1 MKRVKRIAS
10 ILLAVVMALGMT
22 MTAFAADN
30 NPWTIKVDQNEK
42 DKTEH
47 TYEAYQIF
55 AGNLATVDGKR
66 VLSNII
72 WGSGVNGEELLAALK
87 ASDKFED
94 AAVTDGDAAAKNLF
108 RNCNTAADVAAVVSQ
123 FDSSDKNNAKMI
135 DDFATVVGEHLT
147 TPASTVTGTGDVEIK
162 VVGSGYYLVKDKDG
176 SVVSGGNAAGA
187 YTRFLL
193 QVIDNNTVVVKS
205 EVPTGDK
212 QTYTVSPDAATFDPT
227 DANYANIGSHVSYV
241 VTSNVPNHTG
251 YDYYY
256 FIMNDTLSKGLTFD
270 GASSVAVSVGGQVLT
285 QGDPNDLTKPGD
297 YYVYTENVAPYTFRL
312 AFADIM
318 KYEIGAAIQVTY
330 SATVNDEAEIGTTGN
345 PNTWTLQYSNNPN
358 EEYNGTKDENRPGLP
373 VDEDDSIFGKTPEEK
388 TLTFLTELD
397 LTKYKDEE
405 GIEANLL
412 AGAEF
417 TLTGTSYQVVLKD
430 VVYYEKADNGTFY
443 LLKDGTYTETAPT
456 GTTYVEIGVGTSET
470 TTGYL
475 RRVVDGQD
483 EYYVPADTKDYA
495 GETLYKLVRGTNE
508 EYVDVNTKYVEKKET
523 TTTLKPVQV
532 SMELTTGEDGKIS
545 FTGLGAGKYTLT
557 ETVTPAGYN
566 TIAPMEFTIGFE
578 APASV
583 ADGTEACKWTFTG
596 LNGFNIT
603 TVNDAAGNG
612 EIGSADIVNV
622 SGTLLPSTGGIGTT
636 IFYVVGGILVLA
648 AAILLIVK
656 KRMSVEK

>member
-1 MKRVKRIAS
+1 MKRLKKIAG

-30 NPWTIKVDQNEK
+30 TEWIIKVDQNEK

-55 AGNLATVDGKR
+55 KGNLATVDGKR
-66 VLSNII
+66 VLSNIE
-72 WGSGVNGEELLAALK
+72 WGSGVNETALLAALK

-108 RNCNTAADVAAVVSQ
+108 RNCNTAADVAAVVSK
-123 FDSSDKNNAKMI
+123 FDSSDGQNAKMI
-135 DDFATVVGEHLT
+135 DDFATIVGEHLT
-147 TPASTVTGTGDVEIK
+147 TPANTVTGAGDVEIK

-176 SVVSGGNAAGA
+176 SVVSGGDAAGA

-193 QVIDNNTVVVKS
+193 QVIDDNTVVVKS
-205 EVPTGDK
+205 EVPGGEK
-212 QTYTVSPDAATFDPT
+212 KTYEVTQDASNFDPT

-241 VTSNVPNHTG
+241 VTSNVPNYTG
-251 YDYYY
+251 YDYY
-256 FIMNDTLSKGLTFD
+256 FFVMNDTLSKGLTFD
-270 GASSVAVSVGGQVLT
+270 GASSVAVSVGGQELT
-285 QGDPNDLTKPGD
+285 QGDPADPKEEDD
-297 YYVYTENVAPYTFRL
+297 YYVYTGTDAAPYTFRL

-318 KYEIGAAIQVTY
+318 REEIGAAITVTY

-358 EEYNGTKDENRPGLP
+358 ENYDGRKDENRPGLP
-373 VDEDDSIFGKTPEEK
+373 LDEENGPFGETPEDK

-397 LTKYKDEE
+397 LTKYKDEA
-405 GIEANLL
+405 GIEENLL

-430 VVYYEKADNGTFY
+430 VVYYEKADNGTWY

-456 GTTYVEIGVGTSET
+456 GTSYVEIGVGTSET

-475 RRVVDGQD
+475 RRVVEEGQY
-483 EYYVPADTKDYA
+483 EYYVPVDAKDYVGA
-495 GETLYKLVRGTNE
+495 TLYKLVRGTNE
-508 EYVDVNTKYVEKKET
+508 DYVDVNTKYVAKTET

-532 SMELTTGEDGKIS
+532 SMELTTGADGKIS
-545 FTGLGAGKYTLT
+545 FKGLGAGEYTLT

-566 TIAPMEFTIGFE
+566 TIAPMKFTIGFK

-583 ADGTEACKWTFTG
+583 ADGTEACEWTFTG
-596 LNGFNIT
+596 LNGFNVT
-603 TVNDAAGNG
+603 TVNGATGA
-612 EIGSADIVNV
+612 ADIVNV

-636 IFYVVGGILVLA
+636 IFYVVGGILILA
-648 AAILLIVK
+648 AAVLLIVK